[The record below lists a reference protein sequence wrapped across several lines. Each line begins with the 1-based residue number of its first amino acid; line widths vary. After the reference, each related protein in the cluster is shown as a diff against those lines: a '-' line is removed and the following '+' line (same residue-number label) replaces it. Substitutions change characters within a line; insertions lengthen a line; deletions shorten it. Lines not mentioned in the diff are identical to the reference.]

1 MPADKDQVE
10 SYLQILFARLP
21 HEHQVQFSNLDNCKN
36 SREAGPHLGRLRTNG
51 FTFSPYPNSPPHA
64 GIFPTFSR
72 CNHSCG
78 PSALAHFNYS
88 TWAIELR
95 ATRTIKAGEEIT
107 ISYVD
112 VLQASLGRR
121 VQLAT
126 TYNFTC
132 SCNWCS
138 LPKAKQAES
147 NTRRNEIANRQKTS
161 SSQARIGEQASSP
174 EFLRWRNSSDFDSQ
188 PTELL
193 KQSIG
198 NIVAAT
204 KEGLEPFIWRDAMTL
219 YKVYA
224 LLGDEKNFRRWRTT
238 FRDILLA
245 NVGVTPEL
253 EIANAEIADPTTN
266 KEWNLW
272 TQNQSAKQSS
282 Q

>member
-1 MPADKDQVE
+1 MPADKEQTE

-21 HEHQVQFSNLDNCKN
+21 HDHQVLFSNLDNCK
-36 SREAGPHLGRLRTNG
+36 SAYEAGPHLGRLRTNG
-51 FTFSPYPNSPPHA
+51 FTFSPYPDSSPHA

-78 PSALAHFNYS
+78 PNALAHFNYT

-95 ATRTIKAGEEIT
+95 ATRAIKIGEEIS

-112 VLQASLGRR
+112 VLQASLERR

-126 TYNFTC
+126 TYGFTC
-132 SCNWCS
+132 SCKWCT
-138 LPKAKQAES
+138 LPNAKQIES
-147 NTRRNEIANRQKTS
+147 NSRRDEIAKRQRSRST
-161 SSQARIGEQASSP
+161 RIGEQAVSS
-174 EFLRWRNSSDFDSQ
+174 EFLTWRNSQKFDSA
-188 PTELL
+188 TEVINS
-193 KQSIG
+193 SIS

-204 KEGLEPFIWRDAMTL
+204 KEGLEPFTWMDTMTL

-224 LLGDEKNFRRWRTT
+224 VLGEEKSFRRWRAA

-245 NVGVTPEL
+245 NIGVTSEL
-253 EIANAEIADPTTN
+253 AAANEELADPTKS

-272 TQNQSAKQSS
+272 TQNHMLKQSS
-282 Q
+282 